1 MFYIPYIYFQ
11 PEGLKHSPLFL
22 LIMLDIKRIEE
33 EKKEKI
39 KNYDYKIYFIKNEI
53 EELERKRTF
62 SYDNTDDKIYN
73 RLKLLYLKKA
83 IYEDRLNKLL
93 SIEYCPYTNC
103 SLTREGETIINRILH
118 DYNGDYTKK

>member
-1 MFYIPYIYFQ
+1 
-11 PEGLKHSPLFL
+11 
-22 LIMLDIKRIEE
+22 MLDIKRIEE

-39 KNYDYKIYFIKNEI
+39 KNYDYKIYFIKDEI

-93 SIEYCPYTNC
+93 SIEYCPYTTY